1 MSAKYKE
8 IANSIEEEILKGVY
22 NEIKKLP
29 KEEDL
34 INKYEASRTTIRK
47 AISILVNKG
56 YVYQVQGSGIFLR
69 EAAVKD
75 YISLENLKGLTRDYP
90 NKTIKSHVI
99 DFKVIQADEELAKQ
113 MKCELNTNIYEVK
126 RLREINGIKFTL
138 EYAYFNKNIIPYL
151 NDDILTESVYS
162 YIINDLNL
170 NIGFADKVIYAD
182 KLDEESA
189 KYLEL
194 EVNDPALIIENT
206 VFLING
212 EVFEVSKAIHN
223 YKEAKLLKLAS
234 F

>member
-22 NEIKKLP
+22 NEVKKLP

-90 NKTIKSHVI
+90 NKTIKSQVI
-99 DFKVIQADEELAKQ
+99 DFKVVQADEELAKQ
-113 MKCELNTNIYEVK
+113 MKCEINTNIYAVK
-126 RLREINGIKFTL
+126 RLREIDGIKFTL
-138 EYAYFNKNIIPYL
+138 EYTYFNKNIIPYL
-151 NDDILTESVYS
+151 NEEILTKSVYS

-189 KYLEL
+189 NYLNL

-206 VFLING
+206 VFLVNG
-212 EVFEVSKAIHN
+212 ELFELSKAIHN

>member
-22 NEIKKLP
+22 NEVKKLP

-90 NKTIKSHVI
+90 NKTIKSQVI
-99 DFKVIQADEELAKQ
+99 DFKVVQADEELAKQ
-113 MKCELNTNIYEVK
+113 MKCEINTNIYAVK
-126 RLREINGIKFTL
+126 RLREIDGIKFTL
-138 EYAYFNKNIIPYL
+138 EYTYFNKNIIPYL
-151 NDDILTESVYS
+151 NEEILTKSVYS

-189 KYLEL
+189 NYLNL

-206 VFLING
+206 VFLVNG
-212 EVFEVSKAIHN
+212 ELFEVSKAIHN

>member
-22 NEIKKLP
+22 NEVKKLP

-90 NKTIKSHVI
+90 NKTIKSQVI
-99 DFKVIQADEELAKQ
+99 DFKVVQADEELAKQ
-113 MKCELNTNIYEVK
+113 MKCEINTNIYAVK
-126 RLREINGIKFTL
+126 RLREIDGRKFTL
-138 EYAYFNKNIIPYL
+138 EYTYFNKNIIPYL
-151 NDDILTESVYS
+151 NEEILTKSVYS

-189 KYLEL
+189 NYLNL

-206 VFLING
+206 VFLVNG
-212 EVFEVSKAIHN
+212 ELFEVSKAIHN

>member
-8 IANSIEEEILKGVY
+8 IANSIEEEILRGVY

-99 DFKVIQADEELAKQ
+99 DFKVIKANEELAKQ

-151 NDDILTESVYS
+151 NDDILTKSVYS
-162 YIINDLNL
+162 YIVNDLNL

>member
-1 MSAKYKE
+1 MSVKYKE
-8 IANSIEEEILKGVY
+8 IANSIEKEILDGVY

-47 AISILVNKG
+47 AVSILVNKG

-69 EAAVKD
+69 ETAAKE
-75 YISLENLKGLTRDYP
+75 YISLENLRGLTRDFP

-99 DFKVIQADEELAKQ
+99 DFKIIQANEELAKQ
-113 MKCELNTNIYEVK
+113 MKCEVNTNIYAIK
-126 RLREINGIKFTL
+126 RLREIDGKKFTL
-138 EYAYFNKNIIPYL
+138 EYTYFNKNIIPYL
-151 NDDILTESVYS
+151 NEEILAKSAYS

-189 KYLEL
+189 KYLGL

-206 VFLING
+206 VFLVNG
-212 EVFEVSKAIHN
+212 EIFEVSKVIHN
-223 YKEAKLLKLAS
+223 YKEAKLLKLAN